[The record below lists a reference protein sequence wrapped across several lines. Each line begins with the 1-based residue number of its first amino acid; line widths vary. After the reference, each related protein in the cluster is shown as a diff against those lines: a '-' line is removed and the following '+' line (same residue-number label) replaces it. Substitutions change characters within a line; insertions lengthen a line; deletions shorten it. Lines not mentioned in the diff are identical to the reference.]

1 VARFIPAADLKSKYG
16 VFGHFYSIEFVPKNI
31 VECRSVLEIVDKEL
45 VFKKMTTISDRRP
58 DAVFVMMNPGSSK
71 PLVQVKHHVHAEAI
85 HDQPI
90 SLVPTKPDT
99 TQYQVMRL
107 MHYCDWRHVRVLN
120 LSDLRC
126 SKSNEFFKRYQ
137 QLEVNGFDSH
147 SIFSK
152 RRENELT
159 SKLTRHKAVPVI
171 RAWGLSSELDLL
183 IDRCTA
189 KLGRSRT
196 IKGLLKE
203 GTENKYLHPLPSLQ
217 SQKLLWVDRMVEQH
231 FGGKDC

>member
-1 VARFIPAADLKSKYG
+1 VAQFIPAAALKSKYD
-16 VFGHFYSIEFVPKNI
+16 VFGHFYSIELAPDNI

-45 VFKKMTTISDRRP
+45 VRKKTTISNRRP
-58 DAVFVMMNPGSSK
+58 DAVFVMMNPGSSR
-71 PLVQVKHHVHAEAI
+71 PLVAVNNHVHAEAI
-85 HDQPI
+85 HDLPI

-126 SKSNEFFKRYQ
+126 SKRNAFFKQYKA
-137 QLEVNGFDSH
+137 LEIDGFDSH

-152 RRENELT
+152 RRANELAL
-159 SKLTRHKAVPVI
+159 KLTTHKAVPVI
-171 RAWGLSSELDLL
+171 RAWGMSSELDLL

-189 KLGRSRT
+189 KLVSSKT

-203 GTENKYLHPLPSLQ
+203 GSGNKYLHPLPSLQ
-217 SQKLLWVDRMVEQH
+217 IQKLLWVDRMVEQLL
-231 FGGKDC
+231 GRKDG

>member
-1 VARFIPAADLKSKYG
+1 VAQFISAADLKPKYN
-16 VFGHFYSIEFVPKNI
+16 VLGHFYSIEFAPKNI

-45 VFKKMTTISDRRP
+45 VRKKTTISHRKP
-58 DAVFVMMNPGSSK
+58 DAIFVMMNPGSSK
-71 PLVQVKHHVHAEAI
+71 PLIPVDHQVHAETI
-85 HDQPI
+85 HDLPI

-107 MHYCDWRHVRVLN
+107 MHYCDWRHVRILN

-126 SKSNEFFKRYQ
+126 SKSNAFFKQYKA
-137 QLEVNGFDSH
+137 LEVNGFDSH

-152 RRENELT
+152 RRENELA

-171 RAWGLSSELDLL
+171 RAWGVSFELDLL

-189 KLGRSRT
+189 KLGKSQT
-196 IKGLLKE
+196 INGLLKE
-203 GTENKYLHPLPSLQ
+203 GMENKYLHPLPSLQ
-217 SQKLLWVDRMVEQH
+217 SQKLLWVDRMVQQLVV
-231 FGGKDC
+231 GKDG

>member
-1 VARFIPAADLKSKYG
+1 MARFIPAAELKSRYH
-16 VFGHFYSIEFVPKNI
+16 VLGHFYSVEFSPKNI

-45 VFKKMTTISDRRP
+45 VFKKSATISDRKP
-58 DAVFVMMNPGSSK
+58 DAAFVMMNPGSSR
-71 PLVQVKHHVHAEAI
+71 PLVAVNNHVHVDAI
-85 HDQPI
+85 HDLTV

-107 MHYCDWRHVRVLN
+107 MHYCKWRHVRVLN

-126 SKSNEFFKRYQ
+126 SKSNAFFKQYKA
-137 QLEVNGFDSH
+137 LEVDGFDSH

-152 RRENELT
+152 RREQELN
-159 SKLTRHKAVPVI
+159 SKLTTHKAAPVI

-189 KLGRSRT
+189 KLVSRKT

-203 GTENKYLHPLPSLQ
+203 GSGNKYLHPLPSLQ
-217 SQKLLWVDRMVEQH
+217 IQKLLWVDRMVEQLL
-231 FGGKDC
+231 GRKDG